1 MSITQ
6 RLKKNS
12 IIRDQL
18 IDSSQRI
25 KSERS
30 YKSSNSPDS
39 IYSILSPLNRDQTQH
54 YKLQKKY
61 PAWYLAKLEEKEYIQ
76 SLNGSNQRFN
86 PNASNKKANQKAELE
101 PLNVSTIIYDN
112 DKKETPTI
120 TQEKIKRFSQ
130 MTEEDK
136 NNKGSFQTQILR
148 RLENQRNPQQTKQ
161 VDGQKNK
168 LGSNFSQH
176 ALIKNEVSQ
185 LNGKECYDKSKLNQL
200 NKIKILNRYKD
211 FSNKSEEDRQ
221 FNIQNENPV
230 NQNQKPVNF
239 SDALK
244 QQVLDFKSDFSSPSS
259 INRGQISSCFD
270 SEQIDP
276 IVLECIQNGDWRS
289 LLPDDLKDSQINMED
304 IFENNLDYFLHLI
317 CQCACFK
324 CKCGSC
330 KCEAVYKLKLNSF
343 KQSSY
348 TKDFQPK
355 IRYDVYPHITDQ
367 IRSLKQTGQESVNHK
382 TTNQRDYQQYKI
394 EHQKQLPVIQKEH
407 FRSQAPINYNTSY
420 KTQFQNWGQDPD
432 KLDFEYQYTTN
443 NKIRFAGQS
452 SYRNHYGIPFKILQ
466 QQTQQRFH
474 QNKTTSP
481 FSRFAPF
488 QGETSYNTY
497 FKLAD
502 ESQNIFQNKENKQK
516 EVDLTPS
523 YLGQFTS
530 QYKFD
535 HANRNLSLDCT
546 VRRLKKLWQKQYQQN
561 YQKYQNNKS
570 KISLTE
576 PI

>member
-1 MSITQ
+1 MSKTQ
-6 RLKKNS
+6 RLQKNS

-18 IDSSQRI
+18 IDSHQKI
-25 KSERS
+25 KTERS

-39 IYSILSPLNRDQTQH
+39 IYSLLSPLNMDQRQH

-61 PAWYLAKLEEKEYIQ
+61 PAWYLEKLEEKEYIQ
-76 SLNGSNQRFN
+76 SMNSSVQRFN
-86 PNASNKKANQKAELE
+86 PYSSTKKANQKTELE
-101 PLNVSTIIYDN
+101 PLNLSTIIMDN
-112 DKKETPTI
+112 EKKEPTI

-136 NNKGSFQTQILR
+136 NNKRSFQTHILSS
-148 RLENQRNPQQTKQ
+148 LENYRSPQKAKQ
-161 VDGQKNK
+161 VERQKNK
-168 LGSNFSQH
+168 LASNLSQH
-176 ALIKNEVSQ
+176 ELLKKNDS
-185 LNGKECYDKSKLNQL
+185 SKLNTKQYHDKSQQNQM
-200 NKIKILNRYKD
+200 NKIKLPNKFKD
-211 FSNKSEEDRQ
+211 FSNQFQEDRQ
-221 FNIQNENPV
+221 FNNQNENSV
-230 NQNQKPVNF
+230 NQNQKSLDF
-239 SDALK
+239 SDLQK
-244 QQVLDFKSDFSSPSS
+244 QQVLDFKSDYSQSSQ
-259 INRGQISSCFD
+259 INKWQNSQCFE

-276 IVLECIQNGDWRS
+276 FVLECIQNGDWRS
-289 LLPDDLKDSQINMED
+289 ILPDDLKESQINMQE

-355 IRYDVYPHITDQ
+355 IRYDIYPHITDQ
-367 IRSLKQTGQESVNHK
+367 IRYLKYTGQESVNNK

-394 EHQKQLPVIQKEH
+394 EHQKELPAIQKEY
-407 FRSQAPINYNTSY
+407 FRTQAPISYNTSY
-420 KTQFQNWGQDPD
+420 KSQFQNWGQDQG
-432 KLDFEYQYTTN
+432 KLDFEYQYTTS

-452 SYRNHYGIPFKILQ
+452 SYRDHYGNPFKTLY
-466 QQTQQRFH
+466 QQTQQR
-474 QNKTTSP
+474 QNKNTSP

-488 QGETSYNTY
+488 LGETSYNTY

-502 ESQNIFQNKENKQK
+502 EGQNMFQNKENKLK

-530 QYKFD
+530 QYQFD
-535 HANRNLSLDCT
+535 HANRNFSLDCS
-546 VRRLKKLWQKQYQQN
+546 VRKLKKLWQKQYQQN